1 MVRAAFHPRPKAIA
15 ARVRAAGY
23 SVLVIEEGGLYK
35 VRAGPWSERAPAEQ
49 AIAVLRTR
57 FGGAPFLVRPP
68 AP

>member
-1 MVRAAFHPRPKAIA
+1 M
-15 ARVRAAGY
+15 RAAGY